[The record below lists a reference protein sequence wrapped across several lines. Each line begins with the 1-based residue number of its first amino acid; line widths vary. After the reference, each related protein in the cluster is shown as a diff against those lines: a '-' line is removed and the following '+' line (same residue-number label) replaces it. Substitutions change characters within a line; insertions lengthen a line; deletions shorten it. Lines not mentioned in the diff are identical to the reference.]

1 MKFQDVMRLPLK
13 TFWLYSKNIDRI
25 LSEVDLRQLQLV
37 ASATSS
43 EAYGSMQANL
53 RKQIGMIVKVKDQG
67 KAHGAQEEQLDRAGL
82 ADLKAMA
89 RGF

>member
-1 MKFQDVMRLPLK
+1 MKFQDVMRMPLK

-43 EAYGSMQANL
+43 EAYGSMQDRL
-53 RKQIGMIVKVKDQG
+53 RQQMGMVVKVKDEV
-67 KAHGAQEEQLDRAGL
+67 KATQEEQLDRAGL
-82 ADLKAMA
+82 ADLKAMG

>member
-1 MKFQDVMRLPLK
+1 MKFRDVMRMPLK

-43 EAYGSMQANL
+43 EAYGSMQDRL
-53 RKQIGMIVKVKDQG
+53 RQQMGMIVKVKAQD
-67 KAHGAQEEQLDRAGL
+67 AQEEQLDRAGL
-82 ADLKAMA
+82 TDLKAMA

>member
-1 MKFQDVMRLPLK
+1 MPLK

-53 RKQIGMIVKVKDQG
+53 RKQIGMIVKVKAQDT
-67 KAHGAQEEQLDRAGL
+67 QEEQLDRGGL

-89 RGF
+89 RR

>member
-43 EAYGSMQANL
+43 EAYGSMQENL
-53 RKQIGMIVKVKDQG
+53 RKQLGMIVKVKA
-67 KAHGAQEEQLDRAGL
+67 KAQDAQEEQLDRAGL

>member
-1 MKFQDVMRLPLK
+1 MPLK

-43 EAYGSMQANL
+43 EAYGQMQERL
-53 RKQIGMIVKVKDQG
+53 RKQMGVVIKVKDEG
-67 KAHGAQEEQLDRAGL
+67 KATQEELDRAGL

>member
-43 EAYGSMQANL
+43 EAYGSMQERL
-53 RKQIGMIVKVKDQG
+53 HKQMGMIIKVKAQD
-67 KAHGAQEEQLDRAGL
+67 AQEEQLDRVGL

>member
-1 MKFQDVMRLPLK
+1 MKFQDVMRMPLK

-53 RKQIGMIVKVKDQG
+53 RKQLGMIVKVKAQD
-67 KAHGAQEEQLDRAGL
+67 AQEEQLDRGGL

-89 RGF
+89 RR

>member
-1 MKFQDVMRLPLK
+1 MKFRDVMQLPLK

-43 EAYGSMQANL
+43 EAYGSMQDRL
-53 RKQIGMIVKVKDQG
+53 RKQMGLVVKVKDEG
-67 KAHGAQEEQLDRAGL
+67 KATQEDQLDRAGL

>member
-43 EAYGSMQANL
+43 EAYGSMQESL
-53 RKQIGMIVKVKDQG
+53 RKQLGMIVKVKAQD
-67 KAHGAQEEQLDRAGL
+67 AQEEKLDRGGL

-89 RGF
+89 RR